1 MHGITHQQILAVAG
15 SLLFRDDHVHKKI
28 KVLSGGERARLCMA
42 GLLLGDYNILVLD
55 EPGNHLD
62 VETVEALAE
71 ALLAYKGTVIFTSH
85 DRHFM
90 KRIATNI
97 VEVRDGS
104 VKNYMGDYDAYLY
117 YINREIEEGERENQ
131 SSNRATLPPAE
142 KLKAK
147 TERKLSQND
156 ERDRKKKI
164 KALERKIAKL
174 DEEKKALDQQ
184 MLTMTDPDEAMKLYN
199 QIEAIGGQLAS
210 AEEEWLELN

>member
-1 MHGITHQQILAVAG
+1 MCI
-15 SLLFRDDHVHKKI
+15 RD
-28 KVLSGGERARLCMA
+28 
-42 GLLLGDYNILVLD
+42 
-55 EPGNHLD
+55 
-62 VETVEALAE
+62 
-71 ALLAYKGTVIFTSH
+71 
-85 DRHFM
+85 
-90 KRIATNI
+90 RIATNI